1 MQDEAAL
8 LINGLALNCLQN
20 TPLSSMSNS
29 IHDTAWIA
37 MVAKEV
43 DGRKQ
48 WLFPEAFEFLLEK
61 QSTNGTW
68 QAGATHIDN
77 IVNTAS
83 GLLALLKHHQHK
95 QFENGRVCFDIEK
108 RIHEAKKALGELF
121 KEWNVAKTEQ
131 VGFELIVPTLLSML
145 KEHDVIFS
153 LPGLEYLETEKA
165 RKLAKLNINTIYSS
179 TKNTLLHS
187 LEAFGGSLD
196 FDRISHHLANGRGVP
211 SAYPTEIFDICW
223 TVSTLLEAGYSKEEL
238 GSESVAFL
246 LDYLKSSFHDM
257 DGVFGFSRGT
267 PADSDDTAK
276 AIQILQLCGDSEF
289 NVQPL
294 LKTFASTDSFRT
306 YPSERNP
313 SFSANCNILKAL
325 ISTERPDE
333 YVDHINMASKFLCN
347 TWDSG
352 DVRDKWNLAKEYSDM
367 LFCQA
372 LSSLLRLWD
381 TGLLS
386 GLDPELAASRVP
398 TALVQVLSQAMRNQ
412 SADGSWGDGSC
423 EISAYAIMAII
434 SASQIPLP
442 PTLKQACIDS
452 ATRGR
457 RFLSLQK
464 ELWKQPRPIWIEK
477 VSYASSLLSQTLAA
491 AMSDKN
497 ITKYLELF
505 SNLPLFAGLDNR
517 ELLLKAAIIE
527 GSPSLESLNRIK
539 ETIFPSENMGSEKY
553 LEFIPLTWTSCNM
566 LGSPISASVLQDM
579 MIISMLDY
587 QADRYMEAVVGV
599 EFKDELE
606 LISALVLRI
615 CLAPEMPVSNSNVPE
630 AKCAP
635 AFFEKR
641 HSKISSTN
649 DVSRLNEV
657 EQILRSFVSWI
668 LSHPKRLRPGTLHDE
683 LAEGPAP
690 QHAFQQTSFYEW
702 VHTTGADHTSCPYSF
717 TFFCCLIG
725 TPGKACFPTAK
736 QDYLARDLC
745 RHLASLCRMYNDC
758 GSLGR
763 DRVECNLNSLDFDE
777 FRSDHETDRQKRDL
791 LWIADYEFEA
801 VRVSLKRLEEEGV
814 DEKTINALRLFVN
827 VTDLYGQM
835 YVARDM
841 TARLN

>member
-196 FDRISHHLANGRGVP
+196 FDRISHHLANGSMMNSP
-211 SAYPTEIFDICW
+211 AATAA
-223 TVSTLLEAGYSKEEL
+223 LLINSSSWENDAERYLRKALKGSES
-238 GSESVAFL
+238 SESVAFL

-325 ISTERPDE
+325 LSTERPDE

-452 ATRGR
+452 ATR
-457 RFLSLQK
+457 
-464 ELWKQPRPIWIEK
+464 
-477 VSYASSLLSQTLAA
+477 
-491 AMSDKN
+491 
-497 ITKYLELF
+497 
-505 SNLPLFAGLDNR
+505 LDNR

-630 AKCAP
+630 I
-635 AFFEKR
+635 R
-641 HSKISSTN
+641 HE
-649 DVSRLNEV
+649 LNQFLQAHITQLKDNQELTS
-657 EQILRSFVSWI
+657 QRQ
-668 LSHPKRLRPGTLHDE
+668 RLRPGTLHDE

-702 VHTTGADHTSCPYSF
+702 
-717 TFFCCLIG
+717 
-725 TPGKACFPTAK
+725 
-736 QDYLARDLC
+736 
-745 RHLASLCRMYNDC
+745 
-758 GSLGR
+758 
-763 DRVECNLNSLDFDE
+763 
-777 FRSDHETDRQKRDL
+777 
-791 LWIADYEFEA
+791 
-801 VRVSLKRLEEEGV
+801 
-814 DEKTINALRLFVN
+814 
-827 VTDLYGQM
+827 
-835 YVARDM
+835 
-841 TARLN
+841 